1 MSAPQQKS
9 GRPLNFNG
17 TVADALARG
26 LLRHGVK
33 LVFGQSLPSAL
44 HLAAKSHGI
53 RQAWYRTENAGGAM
67 ADAFARVSHR
77 VGVVTAQNGP
87 AATLLVPPL
96 AEALKASVPVV
107 ALVQEVAL
115 TQTDKN
121 AFQDFD
127 HMALFGACTKWVR
140 RLDQPGRV
148 DDYLDMAFRAAVS
161 GRPGP
166 VALLLPA
173 DLLLAPC
180 QPCEVARR
188 QSLGCY
194 PLERTMPD
202 YLHLEQAADL
212 LAQAERPLI
221 IAGGGVHLSGACEE
235 LAMLQEAASL
245 PVATTVMGKGAVD
258 ENHPLSLGVVGYF
271 MGTGGATKFQRE
283 LVEQADL
290 VLLVGNRTNQN
301 GTDSWSLYP
310 PKARYIH
317 LDADPMEIGRNY
329 EALPLLGDAKLI
341 LSELMA
347 VIEGRDLS
355 KRMAARGALEERI
368 AQGKAR
374 HRQEAK
380 GLLTSRRK
388 PVRPE
393 RVMHELNRRLTPET
407 VVVADASYSS
417 IWVANY
423 LTSLAPGMR
432 FITPR
437 GLAGLGWGLPMAM
450 GAKLAQP
457 SSPVVCLAGD
467 GGFAHCWAELEAA
480 ARMGLDLTVLVLNNR
495 ILGYQKHAENVKF
508 GDHTDAVYMSDV
520 NHAAVAE
527 AAGCRGI
534 RVREP
539 AELPQALDEA
549 LGEPGPVLVDIL
561 SDPKAY
567 PPITSFEGKLAM

>member
-1 MSAPQQKS
+1 S

-17 TVADALARG
+17 TVAEALAKG
-26 LLRHGVK
+26 LVRHGVS

-67 ADAFARVSHR
+67 ADAFARLSHR

-107 ALVQEVAL
+107 ALVQDVAL

-127 HMALFGACTKWVR
+127 HMALLGACTKWVR
-140 RLDQPGRV
+140 RLDQASRV

-173 DLLLAPC
+173 DLLLAPY
-180 QPCEVARR
+180 QPSATPRT

-194 PLERTMPD
+194 PLERTMPG
-202 YLHLEQAADL
+202 LMHLEEAADM
-212 LAQAERPLI
+212 LAQAKRPLV
-221 IAGGGVHLSGACEE
+221 IAGGGVHLSGASEE
-235 LAMLQEAASL
+235 LAMLQESASL
-245 PVATTVMGKGAVD
+245 PVGTTVMGKGSVD

-271 MGTGGATKFQRE
+271 MGTGGASKFQRE
-283 LVEQADL
+283 LVEKADL

-301 GTDSWSLYP
+301 GTDTWSLYP

-317 LDADPMEIGRNY
+317 IDADPMEIGRNY

-347 VIEGRDLS
+347 LMEGRDLS
-355 KRMAARGALEERI
+355 ARQAARPALEKKI
-368 AQGKAR
+368 AKGKAR
-374 HRQEAK
+374 HQQEAK
-380 GLLTSRRK
+380 GLLRSGRK

-393 RVMHELNRRLTPET
+393 RVMYELNRRLTPET

-450 GAKLAQP
+450 GAKLARPQ
-457 SSPVVCLAGD
+457 SPVVCLAGD
-467 GGFAHCWAELEAA
+467 GGFGHSWSELEAA
-480 ARMGLDLTVLVLNNR
+480 GRMGLDLTILVLNNR

-520 NHAAVAE
+520 DHAAVAE
-527 AAGCRGI
+527 ACGCRGV

-539 AELPQALDEA
+539 GQLPEALDLA

-561 SDPKAY
+561 TDPTAY